1 MNTFTQNKWLLA
13 LVVALGMHSSA
24 WALDDAGAQRLLSIQ
39 QRWAEVQYNTPEKQR
54 AAEFEKLA
62 AQTLAFTA
70 EKPEAA
76 EAWIW
81 NGIVVSS
88 WAGAEGGLGA
98 LGKAKQSKASLE
110 KALQLDPAAL
120 QGSAYT
126 SLAALYDR
134 VPGWPIGFGD
144 SDEAQT
150 LLKSAL
156 ALNPNGIDSLYFWG
170 DHLYREGQYPEA
182 KAALLKAKLAAPRPG
197 RELADEG
204 RRRDID
210 ALLKDVEHKL
220 N

>member
-1 MNTFTQNKWLLA
+1 MKTGSLTALAALLC
-13 LVVALGMHSSA
+13 LLGQTSA
-24 WALDDAGAQRLLSIQ
+24 WALDQADSQRLLSIQ
-39 QRWAEVQYNTPEKQR
+39 QRWAEVQYNTPEKQK

-62 AQTLAFTA
+62 TQAQAFTQ
-70 EKPEAA
+70 ERPTAA

-98 LGKAKQSKASLE
+98 LGKAKQSKAMLE
-110 KALQLDPAAL
+110 KALELEPTAM

-134 VPGWPIGFGD
+134 VPRWPIGFGD
-144 SDEAQT
+144 VDKADA
-150 LLKSAL
+150 LLHDAL
-156 ALNPNGIDSLYFWG
+156 RINPNGIDSLYFWG
-170 DHLYREGQYPEA
+170 DHLYREGKYAEA
-182 KAALLKAKLAAPRPG
+182 KAALLKAKQAAPRPG

-210 ALLKDVEHKL
+210 ALLRDIEPKL
-220 N
+220 D